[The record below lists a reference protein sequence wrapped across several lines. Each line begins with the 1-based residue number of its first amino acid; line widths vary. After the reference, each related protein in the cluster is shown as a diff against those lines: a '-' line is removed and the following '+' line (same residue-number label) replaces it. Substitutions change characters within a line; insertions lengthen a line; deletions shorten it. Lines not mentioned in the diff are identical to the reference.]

1 MSAQAKSVLE
11 LFSFRIQNPVQSLT
25 SQDPSL
31 STRTESEV
39 SSRKKIRTKLEFL
52 SPRKNKSL

>member
-11 LFSFRIQNPVQSLT
+11 LFSFRIQTPVQSLT

-52 SPRKNKSL
+52 SPR